1 MRSETSDIAS
11 TSRGLFAGEP
21 VSAGRSAATRG
32 AFSWRRLRRPLFSLV
47 LYAGDFL
54 APLFALAIAYW
65 MRFSAVPYATPLR
78 EVLGLSS
85 TQFILLAVTLVH
97 VLMLRKAGIYWL
109 HNAWLPFDLLV
120 RVTVVCALTTL
131 LLPVVG
137 LGRDTALVSRT
148 FLLYF
153 WLVLTTLTYSGKIGA
168 QIVVLT
174 MLCFDIG
181 LKRVVVVGN
190 TETAR
195 RLMRIIRQNPQLG
208 YRVAGVMYRGA
219 DSGVVDDLAQVKKK
233 VSTGSASQML
243 RRLLDMN
250 PDVVI
255 IATSSRR
262 NDDML
267 NLVGECTARHVEVRL
282 VPEFGE
288 VYSRGLVVDR
298 VGLIPMVHLR
308 PLRVPLMSAVLKR
321 ALDLAIAFAMLPLL
335 GAFLLAV
342 YIRAR
347 RERVPALTRV
357 MKAGQGG
364 GAFGQYVVHERLFS
378 EALRNS
384 SHLFLLPQLINV
396 LRGEMSVVGPRSTDP
411 EHVAHYSSWEKR
423 VLAVRP
429 GILGGHLLDPT
440 ASRGGAA
447 EQLEWDIAYLDQRSL
462 AFDINVIISALLA
475 LTVGARRKG

>member
-1 MRSETSDIAS
+1 
-11 TSRGLFAGEP
+11 
-21 VSAGRSAATRG
+21 
-32 AFSWRRLRRPLFSLV
+32 
-47 LYAGDFL
+47 
-54 APLFALAIAYW
+54 
-65 MRFSAVPYATPLR
+65 
-78 EVLGLSS
+78 
-85 TQFILLAVTLVH
+85 
-97 VLMLRKAGIYWL
+97 
-109 HNAWLPFDLLV
+109 
-120 RVTVVCALTTL
+120 
-131 LLPVVG
+131 
-137 LGRDTALVSRT
+137 
-148 FLLYF
+148 
-153 WLVLTTLTYSGKIGA
+153 
-168 QIVVLT
+168 
-174 MLCFDIG
+174 
-181 LKRVVVVGN
+181 
-190 TETAR
+190 
-195 RLMRIIRQNPQLG
+195 MRIIRQNPQLG

-347 RERVPALTRV
+347 GERVPALTRV

-364 GAFGQYVVHERLFS
+364 RAFGQYVVHERLFS